1 MSLLLSIVGPTA
13 AGKSAVA
20 VQLAKR
26 LGCPVVSADSV
37 QVYRGLD
44 IGSGKLTTA
53 EMAGV
58 PHHMLD
64 ILDPSATYSAA
75 DYGQAVELLLQDL
88 FAQHEVVILAGG
100 SGFYVQAVWEGL
112 DEMPEVPEDIRM
124 GLRATLAEQGL
135 QVLVDELAAVDPVTW
150 GRIDRQNPVRVL
162 RALEVYRA
170 AGLPMSHFQQG
181 RGAAGKA
188 GGKPYHELR
197 IGIELPRPALYAR
210 IEARVRAMLAQ
221 GWLGELESLVAEH
234 GADCPALQSLG
245 YRELLAYLHG
255 RATGTGTPNWDST
268 VALIQQN
275 TRRYAKRQWTW
286 FRRYPDIQWFA
297 PDDLAGIDA
306 ALEAAPR

>member
-44 IGSGKLTTA
+44 IGSGKLTAA
-53 EMAGV
+53 EMEGV

-64 ILDPSATYSAA
+64 ILDPSDMYSAA
-75 DYGQAVELLLQDL
+75 DYGQAVAHLLKDL
-88 FAQHEVVILAGG
+88 FAQHAVVILAGG

-112 DEMPEVPEDIRM
+112 DEMPEVPEAIRM
-124 GLRATLAEQGL
+124 GLRATFAEQGL
-135 QVLVDELAAVDPVTW
+135 QPLVDELARVDPVTW

-162 RALEVYRA
+162 RALEVSRA
-170 AGLPMSHFQQG
+170 SGLPMSHFQQG
-181 RGAAGKA
+181 RGAAGMA

-197 IGIELPRPALYAR
+197 LGIELPRPELYAR
-210 IEARVRAMLAQ
+210 VEARVRAMLAQ
-221 GWLGELESLVAEH
+221 GWLQELESLVARY
-234 GADCPALQSLG
+234 GADCPALQSIG

-255 RATGTGTPNWDST
+255 RDTGTGTPDWDST

-297 PDDLAGIDA
+297 PDDRAGIDA
-306 ALEAAPR
+306 AVEAAHR